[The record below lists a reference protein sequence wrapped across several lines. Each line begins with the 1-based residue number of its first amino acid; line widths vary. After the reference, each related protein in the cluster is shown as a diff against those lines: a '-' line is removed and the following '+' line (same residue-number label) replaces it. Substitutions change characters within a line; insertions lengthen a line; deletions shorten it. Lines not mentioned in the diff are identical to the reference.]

1 MMILGYITLLC
12 GSLLSMTILIITFQE
27 LIQIIDK
34 NKTFLFFNASFF
46 FVEIKY
52 MNMNDKK
59 KILQKKF
66 FFYLIRLI

>member
-27 LIQIIDK
+27 LIQIIYK